1 MHRLLFVIVPLFT
14 ASCVQS
20 DPLKEVL
27 PIQVQRAWKLENTRI
42 IPSTEVADAIRKVG
56 LKRALVASYRGNGN
70 IRVRVFDM
78 GNDAGSLE
86 ILQRWRPSDGPA
98 FYKGRYFVLGEADD
112 VDQTTLSSFLQ
123 ALQRDMK

>member
-1 MHRLLFVIVPLFT
+1 MHRLLFVIVPLFA

-20 DPLKEVL
+20 DPLKEIL

-56 LKRALVASYRGNGN
+56 LKRALVASYRGNGS

>member
-1 MHRLLFVIVPLFT
+1 MHRLLFVIVPLFA

-20 DPLKEVL
+20 DPLKEIL

-86 ILQRWRPSDGPA
+86 LLQRWRPSDGPA